1 MIQPGMMFG
10 GDGPV
15 MQGTWYNPTTGDAF
29 TVRDSFFE
37 DNQYVITTTDGRYLR
52 YDQIQNYIQSDMKL
66 DDLKQ
71 LKKENTVK
79 EEALPAEVSNLIETD
94 EDIYFGGNVND
105 MLLPEDAALLN
116 KPVNRDLGNI
126 YATPTQQKQPTGY
139 IIQPVQNMNA
149 AIIEK
154 ALKNANKPN
163 FSINVKWDNYP
174 SKEIEMLKD
183 IMEIPVTEIVDWY
196 LDNIQLDEFIMAF
209 KAAID
214 DKISFGNEYKACEV
228 KIIKSEEPVEVPVHE
243 DKVEEPV
250 ELPKQKAEKPTH
262 IRGKDK
268 KDRKTAKK

>member
-79 EEALPAEVSNLIETD
+79 EETLPAEVSNLIAGD

-139 IIQPVQNMNA
+139 ITQPVQSMNA

-174 SKEIEMLKD
+174 SKEIEMLMD

-196 LDNIQLDEFIMAF
+196 LDNIQLDEFIIAF

-214 DKISFGNEYKACEV
+214 DKISFGNEYKECEV
-228 KIIKSEEPVEVPVHE
+228 NIIKSEEPVEVPVHE

-262 IRGKDK
+262 TRDKDK
-268 KDRKTAKK
+268 KD

>member
-71 LKKENTVK
+71 LKKENSVK
-79 EEALPAEVSNLIETD
+79 EETLPAEVSNLIAGD
-94 EDIYFGGNVND
+94 DDIYFGGNVND

-139 IIQPVQNMNA
+139 ITQPVQNMNA

-183 IMEIPVTEIVDWY
+183 IMEIPVVEIVDWY

-214 DKISFGNEYKACEV
+214 DKISFGNEYKECEV
-228 KIIKSEEPVEVPVHE
+228 KIIKIEEPVEVPVHE

-262 IRGKDK
+262 TRGKDK
-268 KDRKTAKK
+268 KDKKTAKK